1 MRVLINLPP
10 ERTIALTRADG
21 VEFCGLSEKPN
32 KESVAVVVRGA
43 SFAADLARAVSL
55 DIPVVVVAG
64 TEDAEGLRCMEL
76 ARSVGIP
83 DGAVIVKREN
93 EVCAL
98 DDRQIALAVRQ
109 GRGIGV
115 TAVVLAAKH
124 ALTNNLIPEPVI
136 WEENVVSDDEPVIL
150 MGDPEV
156 QEEASERRVSE
167 KPTPV
172 KPDKPASGNPEA
184 CPVKRHAFARSF
196 ADLVH
201 GADRVVA
208 VFRAVPDA
216 KSGRVAQEIAQA
228 MDGQHVELSAQP
240 QSYKVWGHTLDEAL
254 AAGYLHSDGKNVKGE
269 SRGGNLVIEVDLSVF
284 DPEILDLVYKKAE
297 KVVQVVTKNL
307 KEGEE
312 AVRAWLSSGWRLDAV
327 IPDSPVP
334 AEALKKAFGE
344 RAMSIKEIA

>member
-1 MRVLINLPP
+1 MRVLINMPP
-10 ERTIALTRADG
+10 ERAAMYSRPDAAFAPLGDKAD
-21 VEFCGLSEKPN
+21 KD
-32 KESVAVVVRGA
+32 SVAVVVRGA
-43 SFAADLARAVSL
+43 SFAADLPRAASL

-98 DDRQIALAVRQ
+98 DGRRVGMAVRQ

-115 TAVVLAAKH
+115 ASVVLAAKY
-124 ALTNNLIPEPVI
+124 ALANNLIPEPVI

-156 QEEASERRVSE
+156 QEEASERQVSE

-254 AAGYLHSDGKNVKGE
+254 AAGYLHSDGKSVKGE
-269 SRGGNLVIEVDLSVF
+269 SRSGNLVIEVDLSVF

-297 KVVQVVTKNL
+297 KVIQVVTKNL

-312 AVRAWLSSGWRLDAV
+312 AVQAWLNAGWRLDAV

-344 RAMSIKEIA
+344 RARSIKEIA